1 MAQTGAQTGAEA
13 VAGERLRAFVER
25 IERLEADKAAVAGDI
40 RDVYAEAKAAGF
52 EVKVLR
58 QIVRLR
64 GMDQEERA
72 EQEELLALYRQA
84 LGMDG

>member
-1 MAQTGAQTGAEA
+1 MAETGAEA

-64 GMDQEERA
+64 GMDQAERA
-72 EQEELLALYRQA
+72 EQEELLALYRRA

>member
-1 MAQTGAQTGAEA
+1 MAETGAEA

-25 IERLEADKAAVAGDI
+25 IERLEADKAAVVGDI

-64 GMDQEERA
+64 GMDQAERA
-72 EQEELLALYRQA
+72 EQEELLALYRRA

>member
-1 MAQTGAQTGAEA
+1 MAETEAEA

-64 GMDQEERA
+64 GMDQAERA
-72 EQEELLALYRQA
+72 EQEELLALYRRA

>member
-1 MAQTGAQTGAEA
+1 MAETGAEA
-13 VAGERLRAFVER
+13 VAGERLRAFVGR
-25 IERLEADKAAVAGDI
+25 IDRLEADKAAVASDI

-52 EVKVLR
+52 EIKVLR

-64 GMDQEERA
+64 GMDQAERA
-72 EQEELLALYRQA
+72 EQEELLALYRRG

>member
-1 MAQTGAQTGAEA
+1 MAETGAEA
-13 VAGERLRAFVER
+13 VAGERLRVFVER

-64 GMDQEERA
+64 GMDQTERA
-72 EQEELLALYRQA
+72 EQEELLALYRRA

>member
-1 MAQTGAQTGAEA
+1 MAETGAEA

-25 IERLEADKAAVAGDI
+25 IERLEADKAAVACDI

-72 EQEELLALYRQA
+72 EQEELLALYRRA